1 MSFVSVLGYLAGAL
15 TTIAFVPQ
23 VVKTWKSKSTADI
36 SLGMFVTF
44 CAGVFLWLVYGF
56 LLGSPPIIA
65 ANVATLILAMIILFL
80 KLKYK

>member
-1 MSFVSVLGYLAGAL
+1 MSFASILGYLAGTL
-15 TTIAFVPQ
+15 TTLAFVPQ

-44 CAGVFLWLVYGF
+44 CVGVFLWLVYGF

-65 ANVATLILAMIILFL
+65 ANVATLVLAMIILFL
-80 KLKYK
+80 KIKYK

>member
-1 MSFVSVLGYLAGAL
+1 MSFTSLLGYLAGAL

-23 VVKTWKSKSTADI
+23 VIKTWKSKSASDI

-44 CAGVFLWLVYGF
+44 CAGVFCWLVYGF

-65 ANVATLILAMIILFL
+65 ANVATLTLAVIILFL
-80 KLKYK
+80 KIKYG

>member
-1 MSFVSVLGYLAGAL
+1 MSLESVLGYVAGTL

-23 VVKTWKSKSTADI
+23 VVKTWKSKSASDI